1 LLFNVVHFPQPIPPW
16 FSRLPCH
23 IFISIFILWPHFH
36 FSVSLSTV
44 VCLVTFVA
52 LDNIANN
59 FLFYVDYFLDTLHR
73 HLRFTWRGPHL
84 PLQPFLLTS
93 FSFVPLPSRAHHILM
108 WKGFGGIVF
117 WLFQQ
122 SSSPAPRAVLCF
134 KLFSRD
140 LQFVI
145 LRQAKSRDGGFRPQ
159 DSKRGFHPRSRCE
172 LRHFPN
178 AIAALAFNYPA

>member
-36 FSVSLSTV
+36 FSVSLSTD

-117 WLFQQ
+117 WLFQHPVLQ
-122 SSSPAPRAVLCF
+122 LLGLFYVSNYSREICSSWFYGRQRAGTGVFAPRIQNGVSIPAAAV
-134 KLFSRD
+134 S
-140 LQFVI
+140 
-145 LRQAKSRDGGFRPQ
+145 
-159 DSKRGFHPRSRCE
+159 
-172 LRHFPN
+172 
-178 AIAALAFNYPA
+178 